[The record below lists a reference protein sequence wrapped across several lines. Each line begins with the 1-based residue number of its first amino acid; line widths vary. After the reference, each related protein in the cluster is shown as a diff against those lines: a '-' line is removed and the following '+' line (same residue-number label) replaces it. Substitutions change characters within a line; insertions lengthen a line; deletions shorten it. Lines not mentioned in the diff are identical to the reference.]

1 MWILVCLLLSER
13 SLKLYLFL
21 FILFFFFCLET
32 VISIALS
39 SSSPIVLN
47 QIVYYGFPL
56 VYFSFQLLYSSSLFG
71 CPIFQL
77 FVKKNNLF
85 GFPGGPVVNSPP
97 CNAGDI
103 SPISGLGRSHML
115 WSNRACVPQLL
126 ILCSRACK
134 LQLLKAMNPRACAVQ
149 EEKPLQWEAQAP
161 ELESGHLSLKLEKAC
176 TQRRRLGTAKNN

>member
-1 MWILVCLLLSER
+1 M
-13 SLKLYLFL
+13 
-21 FILFFFFCLET
+21 
-32 VISIALS
+32 ISIALS

-134 LQLLKAMNPRACAVQ
+134 LQLLKAMNSRACAVQ

-176 TQRRRLGTAKNN
+176 AHSEDSCSQNKTTTTTTTTTTTFSPVLDGFTNGVYQTFREN